1 MEGCAFNYDFGVVF
15 LKKIHILV
23 KTFRSKIFMEIFPS
37 LIPLR
42 KFFFSTN
49 ISGNNFDENF
59 SKVTIFEEMI
69 LQQ

>member
-23 KTFRSKIFMEIFPS
+23 KTFRSKIFMEIFPR

-42 KFFFSTN
+42 KLFFSTK
-49 ISGNNFDENF
+49 ISEKNF